1 VSLDLSLTFNGQ
13 STEAPRVRTR
23 CAWCKALIH
32 DGVLVDGRESH
43 GACKAC
49 CDRIRQERREK
60 YEAGQPQEARG
71 R

>member
-1 VSLDLSLTFNGQ
+1 MSAL
-13 STEAPRVRTR
+13 VRTVCTYCR
-23 CAWCKALIH
+23 ALIH

-60 YEAGQPQEARG
+60 YEAEAHTAPVIW
-71 R
+71 